1 MNWRLAL
8 GIFLIIGSFISGWIL
23 HGWKSDSEALVIEK
37 AAKAA
42 QLATA
47 QEIAKIEVKNTV
59 INQKIIEHTF
69 HDPVYT
75 ECKQS
80 PEDFQ
85 YIKDLFK

>member
-1 MNWRLAL
+1 MNYKLYAGIAIALAL
-8 GIFLIIGSFISGWIL
+8 VASGWTL
-23 HGWKSDSEALVIEK
+23 RGWHDDSIKVAIME

-42 QLATA
+42 QLETA

-59 INQKIIEHTF
+59 IQQKIIEHTF
-69 HDPVYT
+69 HDPVYQD
-75 ECKQS
+75 CKQS

>member
-1 MNWRLAL
+1 MNYKLYAGIAIALAL
-8 GIFLIIGSFISGWIL
+8 VASGWTL
-23 HGWKSDSEALVIEK
+23 RGWRDDSIKVAIME

-42 QLATA
+42 QLETA

-59 INQKIIEHTF
+59 IQQKIIEHTF
-69 HDPVYT
+69 HDPVYQD
-75 ECKQS
+75 CKQS